1 MIQSNPERRPQRH
14 SKNQQMI
21 SKVAQWLKPFTSLKL
36 TMFCLACAMVLVF
49 FGTIDQVNIG
59 VYEAEN
65 RYFKSLFLFFTPPH
79 TNLRIPWFPGGYIVG
94 SLLLI
99 NLVAA
104 HIARFKLSW
113 KKTGILFLHSGLIL
127 LLVGQLF
134 ADLFVDLESQMR
146 LDQGETK
153 NFSESFYFDELAITD
168 KSGADSDKV
177 ISVPGSRLSK
187 GSRIDLP
194 VDDLRIVVNNY
205 YPNSALISPSRLPQ
219 PDFPHLPIGPMA
231 VAVELEKTYKQN
243 ERNLPAA
250 DFSVFQKDQLIGSWR
265 LAAGF
270 PRPIVFQAGG
280 KNYEAVLRAKRF
292 YKPFAIKLIQ
302 FRHDRYAGTD
312 IAKNFSSRIRL
323 IDPSKHE
330 DRESLIFM
338 NNPLRYGGFTFYQ
351 AGFDNNDATTIL
363 QVAQNPSWP
372 VPYVSCALIVV
383 GMLLQFGMHLGSFVR
398 RRVMA

>member
-1 MIQSNPERRPQRH
+1 
-14 SKNQQMI
+14 MI
-21 SKVAQWLKPFTSLKL
+21 SNIARWLRPFTSLKL
-36 TMFCLACAMVLVF
+36 TIFCLACAMVLVF

-65 RYFKSLFLFFTPPH
+65 RYFKSLFLYFTPPR
-79 TNLRIPWFPGGYIVG
+79 TDLRIPWFPGGYIVG

-99 NLVAA
+99 NLIAA
-104 HIARFKLSW
+104 HVARFKLSW
-113 KKTGILFLHSGLIL
+113 KKTGIVLLHSGLIL

-153 NFSESFYFDELAITD
+153 NYSESFYFDELAVIDT
-168 KSGADSDKV
+168 SGADSDKV
-177 ISVPGSRLSK
+177 ISVPASRLSK

-194 VDDLRIVVNNY
+194 VDGLRIVINDY
-205 YPNSALISPSRLPQ
+205 YPNSALVSPSRLPQ
-219 PDFPHLPIGPMA
+219 PNYPHLPVGPMA

-250 DFSVFQKDQLIGSWR
+250 DFSVFQGDQLIGSWR

-270 PRPIVFQAGG
+270 PRPIAFQAGG
-280 KNYEAVLRAKRF
+280 RNYQAVLRPKRF
-292 YKPFAIKLIQ
+292 YKPFAIELIQ

-338 NNPLRYGGFTFYQ
+338 NNPLRYRGFTFYQ

-363 QVAQNPSWP
+363 QVAQNPSWL
-372 VPYVSCALIVV
+372 VPYISCGLIVA
-383 GMLLQFGMHLGSFVR
+383 GMLLQFGMHLVSFVK
-398 RRVMA
+398 RRVIA

>member
-1 MIQSNPERRPQRH
+1 MM
-14 SKNQQMI
+14 SKI
-21 SKVAQWLKPFTSLKL
+21 ARWLKPFTSLKL
-36 TMFCLACAMVLVF
+36 TIFCLACAMVLVF
-49 FGTIDQVNIG
+49 LGTIDQVNIG

-65 RYFKSLFLFFTPPH
+65 RYFKSFFLFFTPPH
-79 TNLRIPWFPGGYIVG
+79 TQWRIPWFPGGYIVG

-104 HIARFKLSW
+104 HVARFKLSW
-113 KKTGILFLHSGLIL
+113 KKAGIVLLHSGLIL
-127 LLVGQLF
+127 LLIGQLF
-134 ADLFVDLESQMR
+134 ADLFVDLESQLR

-153 NFSESFYFDELAITD
+153 NYTESFYFDELAIVD
-168 KSGADSDKV
+168 KSGADSDRM
-177 ISVPGSRLSK
+177 ISIPGSRLSK

-194 VDDLRIVVNNY
+194 VDDLRVVINDY
-205 YPNSALISPSRLPQ
+205 YANSALINPNRLPQ
-219 PDFPHLPIGPMA
+219 PSYPHMSIGPMA
-231 VAVELEKTYKQN
+231 VAVELGKTYKQN

-270 PRPIVFQAGG
+270 PRAIAFQAGS
-280 KNYEAVLRAKRF
+280 KNYQAVLRPKRF
-292 YKPFAIKLIQ
+292 YKPFAITLIQ

-323 IDPSKHE
+323 VDPSKHE

-351 AGFDNNDATTIL
+351 AGFDNNDTTTVL
-363 QVAQNPSWP
+363 QVAQNPSWL
-372 VPYVSCALIVV
+372 VPYISCALIVA
-383 GMLLQFGMHLGSFVR
+383 GMLLQFGMHLQSFVKR
-398 RRVMA
+398 RMIA